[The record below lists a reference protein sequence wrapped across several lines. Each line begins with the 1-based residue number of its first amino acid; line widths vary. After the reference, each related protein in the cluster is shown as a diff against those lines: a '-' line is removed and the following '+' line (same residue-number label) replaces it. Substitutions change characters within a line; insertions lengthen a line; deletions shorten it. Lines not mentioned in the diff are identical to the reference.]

1 MFEID
6 GNLAPYACK
15 SSETKGR
22 LFEGDKTI
30 GRSEFQRDRDRI
42 IHCGAFRKL
51 MYKTQVFIGHEG
63 DLFRTRLTHSIEV
76 AQIARAASRRLL
88 LNEDLTEALCLAHD
102 LGHTPFG
109 HAGQAALNRCLKAI
123 NPSSNGFEHNIQSLR
138 IIDKLEKKY
147 FGYDGLNLCFET
159 REGVLKRCSRKIAPR
174 FGAVAERFILGGQ
187 PSLEAQISNMADEIA
202 YNHHDLDDGLR
213 SGLITIEEILDLKAA
228 ENAAKEVLSLVSPKV
243 MDESRVNA
251 EIIRRMISGQI
262 EDLVRQ
268 TEKNVLSSAVT
279 SLRDVRAS
287 ADTIV
292 SFSPTTK
299 ENVRELKSFL
309 MRQLY
314 KNPKV
319 RALTDAAEIVIEDLF
334 SLFCNQKNSEYQDPL
349 KHLRFVADK
358 IAGLTD
364 SSAVKLH
371 KQFFPEKEL
380 WPDPLFWGKQHETKP
395 NSL

>member
-1 MFEID
+1 MFDTEVT
-6 GNLAPYACK
+6 LAPYACK

-22 LFEGDKTI
+22 LFKGDKTF

-42 IHCGAFRKL
+42 IHSGAFRKL

-76 AQIARAASRRLL
+76 AQIARASSRRLS

-109 HAGQAALNRCLKAI
+109 HAGQTALNRCLKEM
-123 NPSSNGFEHNIQSLR
+123 NPKSNGFEHNIQSLR

-147 FGYDGLNLCFET
+147 LGYDGLNLCFET
-159 REGVLKRCSRKIAPR
+159 REGVLKRCSRKIAPK
-174 FGAVAERFILGGQ
+174 FGAVADRFVFGGQ
-187 PSLEAQISNMADEIA
+187 PSLEAQISNIADEIA

-213 SGLITIEEILDLKAA
+213 SGLITIEEILGLKAA
-228 ENAAKEVLSLVSPKV
+228 ENAAKEVLSLKSPQL
-243 MDESRVNA
+243 MDKSRVNS
-251 EIIRRMISGQI
+251 EIIRRMISSQI
-262 EDLVRQ
+262 EDLVHQ
-268 TEKNVLSSAVT
+268 TKKNVLSSAVT
-279 SLRDVRAS
+279 SLTDVRSS
-287 ADTIV
+287 ANQIV
-292 SFSPTTK
+292 SFSPKTK

-309 MRQLY
+309 MRRLY

-334 SLFCNQKNSEYQDPL
+334 SLFFNEENSEDKDPI
-349 KHLRFVADK
+349 KHLRSVADK

-371 KQFFPEKEL
+371 KQFFPDKEL
-380 WPDPLFWGKQHETKP
+380 WPDPLFWGK
-395 NSL
+395 

>member
-1 MFEID
+1 MSDKEGI
-6 GNLAPYACK
+6 LAPYACK

-22 LFEGDKTI
+22 LFKGDKTL

-42 IHCGAFRKL
+42 IHSGAFRKL

-76 AQIARAASRRLL
+76 AQIARASSRRLS

-109 HAGQAALNRCLKAI
+109 HAGQTALNRCLKEM
-123 NPSSNGFEHNIQSLR
+123 NPKSNGFEHNIQSLR

-147 FGYDGLNLCFET
+147 LGYDGLNLCFET
-159 REGVLKRCSRKIAPR
+159 REGVLKRCSRKIAPKFGEVANR
-174 FGAVAERFILGGQ
+174 FLSGGQ
-187 PSLEAQISNMADEIA
+187 PSLEAQISNIADEIA

-213 SGLITIEEILDLKAA
+213 SGLITIEEILGLKAA
-228 ENAAKEVLSLVSPKV
+228 ENAAKEVLSLRSPKL
-243 MDESRVNA
+243 MDKSRVNS
-251 EIIRRMISGQI
+251 EIIRRMISSQI
-262 EDLVRQ
+262 EDLVHQ
-268 TEKNVLSSAVT
+268 TKKNVLSSAVT
-279 SLRDVRAS
+279 SLTDVRS
-287 ADTIV
+287 STNQIV
-292 SFSPTTK
+292 SFSPKTK

-309 MRQLY
+309 MRSLY

-319 RALTDAAEIVIEDLF
+319 RALTDVAEIVIEDLF
-334 SLFCNQKNSEYQDPL
+334 SLFFKEENSEDKDSI
-349 KHLRFVADK
+349 KHLRFVSDK

-371 KQFFPEKEL
+371 KQFFPDKEL
-380 WPDPLFWGKQHETKP
+380 WPDPLFWNK
-395 NSL
+395 